1 MGTAKRERQKQ
12 NRAQRREVDAR
23 QFRNSLIK
31 RRIIKW
37 GGIALAIVVG
47 VFILAQVT
55 KDDEEVTS
63 ESTTTTTVFSPTPT
77 TPGAKIEGDTPCPKT
92 DGTENRTITF
102 AKAPPMC
109 IDATKTYTA
118 TFVTSAGE
126 IVVELDAAKSPIT
139 VNNFVTLAR
148 YKYYDSTSFFRT
160 DPSIDIIQGGGQD
173 NSGGPGYTIK
183 DEGTGYTYSE
193 GDLVMARTAA
203 KDSAGAQFFFVTG
216 PKAAGLNSQGTYVV
230 FGRVTSGLD
239 LLKQIMSTHVPM
251 DNGLGG
257 RPDPEVIVNSV
268 TIAES

>member
-31 RRIIKW
+31 RRIVKW

-55 KDDEEVTS
+55 KDDEKTPVLD
-63 ESTTTTTVFSPTPT
+63 STTTTFVTRT
-77 TPGAKIEGDTPCPKT
+77 TGPGLSVDGDTPCPKT
-92 DGTENRTITF
+92 DETETRTITF

-109 IDATKTYTA
+109 LDPAKKYTA
-118 TFVTSAGE
+118 TFDTSEGK
-126 IVVELDAAKSPIT
+126 IVVELDTTNTPNT

-148 YKYYDSTSFFRT
+148 YRYYNGTTFFRT

-173 NSGGPGYTIK
+173 NSGGPGYTIA
-183 DEGTGYTYSE
+183 DEGNGYTYKE
-193 GDLVMARTAA
+193 GDLVMARTSEPN
-203 KDSAGAQFFFVTG
+203 SAGAQFFFVTG
-216 PKAAGLNSQGTYVV
+216 PKASALDAQGTYVV
-230 FGRVTSGLD
+230 FGRVTSGMD
-239 LLKQIMSTHVPM
+239 VLKEIMALHVPL

-257 RPDPEVIVNSV
+257 RPSRDIIVRGV
-268 TIAES
+268 DITES